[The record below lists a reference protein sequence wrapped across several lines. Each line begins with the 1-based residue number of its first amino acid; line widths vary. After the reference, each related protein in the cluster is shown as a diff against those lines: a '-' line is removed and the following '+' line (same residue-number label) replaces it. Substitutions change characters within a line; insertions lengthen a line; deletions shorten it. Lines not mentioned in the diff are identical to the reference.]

1 MPLKACAPIPEGSV
15 VETFRPFQDD
25 LIRYAGQPVAA
36 VIAEMLEQATEAC
49 LRLVVNYEQRK
60 AVADL
65 DDPEALPAQMQP
77 SGEPRGDAQKTFAKA
92 AVRIEQSYSTPREYN
107 SAIEMHSTVALWDAD
122 GGLTVWE
129 PSQWIEGARRTLSE
143 WFSVP
148 FEKVRVLSPF
158 VGGGFGSKVTLH
170 PHSAIAVMAA
180 KQVGRPV
187 KLSLTRAQNFTAHG
201 GRPATRQHI
210 SLGAGEDGR
219 LRAVLHNNV
228 NETSIDDDYD
238 ESGEDL
244 ARVAYASPDFSA
256 RAGVVHANIITPG
269 WMRAPGEAVGA
280 YALECAM
287 DELAYQLQMDP
298 IELRLRNLA
307 DHDPENGKPWSTRRL
322 REAYQAGAEAFG
334 WAERSPE
341 PRSMRRGSELV
352 GWGMAGGLFPVYGE
366 VAEARIRICADGTVE
381 VATAGV
387 DIGTG
392 TYTILAQT
400 AAETLGVP
408 LAQIRVRLGDTDLP
422 PAPVAGSSQLANVLT
437 SAVHATACSARDELL
452 RLAASDPASPFQTL
466 GPNDFVIAD
475 GLIGATGHD
484 SGALTIAAFLQTI
497 GRDQIEVT
505 ANGSPHGKVN
515 PEEWRSAIGTLRLH
529 RSAAA
534 GLPFSVHSWCAQ
546 FVEVGVDEDFGTVRV
561 RRMIGAFDC
570 GRIYNPKL
578 AESQWR
584 GGMIMGLGQ
593 ALLEAVV
600 VDRRD
605 ARIINDNLAEYLLPV
620 NADVPDIQVISV
632 GEPDFN
638 ASPLGGKTVGE
649 IGIVGTAAAIANAVF
664 HATGKRVRD
673 LPITMEKLL

>member
-1 MPLKACAPIPEGSV
+1 MPVCSPEAREIIGEPVSRVDGIAKVRGRADYAAERDLQCAVHAAILGSRIASGRIRSIDATSLEIMPGVLHVLSHENAMPLKACAPIPEGSV

-210 SLGAGEDGR
+210 SLGADEDGR

-352 GWGMAGGLFPVYGE
+352 GWGMAGGCFRCT
-366 VAEARIRICADGTVE
+366 ARWPRRASASVPTERSRWRRPALISALALTPSLPRRQRKRSASLSRRSGFASAIPIC
-381 VATAGV
+381 
-387 DIGTG
+387 
-392 TYTILAQT
+392 
-400 AAETLGVP
+400 P
-408 LAQIRVRLGDTDLP
+408 LRRL
-422 PAPVAGSSQLANVLT
+422 PAP
-437 SAVHATACSARDELL
+437 
-452 RLAASDPASPFQTL
+452 P
-466 GPNDFVIAD
+466 
-475 GLIGATGHD
+475 
-484 SGALTIAAFLQTI
+484 
-497 GRDQIEVT
+497 
-505 ANGSPHGKVN
+505 
-515 PEEWRSAIGTLRLH
+515 
-529 RSAAA
+529 
-534 GLPFSVHSWCAQ
+534 SWQMC
-546 FVEVGVDEDFGTVRV
+546 
-561 RRMIGAFDC
+561 
-570 GRIYNPKL
+570 
-578 AESQWR
+578 
-584 GGMIMGLGQ
+584 
-593 ALLEAVV
+593 
-600 VDRRD
+600 
-605 ARIINDNLAEYLLPV
+605 
-620 NADVPDIQVISV
+620 
-632 GEPDFN
+632 
-638 ASPLGGKTVGE
+638 
-649 IGIVGTAAAIANAVF
+649 
-664 HATGKRVRD
+664 
-673 LPITMEKLL
+673 